1 MITEKEYEANRKL
14 YNTVCEELV
23 KMNNWT
29 YRVIPGSVMN
39 GYDGEVN
46 GTKYM
51 LDVPNKSQHNIWF
64 GEVRTALDTKWCFAH
79 EAINKLFKV
88 LDYAEY

>member
-1 MITEKEYEANRKL
+1 
-14 YNTVCEELV
+14 V
-23 KMNNWT
+23 
-29 YRVIPGSVMN
+29 N
-39 GYDGEVN
+39 GYDGEVD
-46 GTKYM
+46 GVKYM
-51 LDVPNKSQHNIWF
+51 LDVPSNSQHNIWF